1 MVVGDNGALNE
12 YNTLNWLCDDCL
24 LENDLERVSYNFRFS
39 TDILIIFG
47 NNYKRVD
54 RCMFMSESD
63 IYILYNVHSKHCMLV
78 TRNNLAGFLKG

>member
-24 LENDLERVSYNFRFS
+24 LENDLERVSYTLRFS
-39 TDILIIFG
+39 TDIIIG

-63 IYILYNVHSKHCMLV
+63 ILYTVQC
-78 TRNNLAGFLKG
+78 TF

>member
-12 YNTLNWLCDDCL
+12 YNTLNWLCDVRL
-24 LENDLERVSYNFRFS
+24 LENDLERVSYTFLFLTS
-39 TDILIIFG
+39 IFDKIIIG

-63 IYILYNVHSKHCMLV
+63 IYTVQC
-78 TRNNLAGFLKG
+78 TF